1 MFSCS
6 PWQNH
11 RWCAG
16 ACKALTAHLAMLFTT
31 EINIGKSRK
40 NNVRMSYIYWSLF
53 TMEEYNPCLSL
64 HLGKGRRSSKA
75 GRFWLFRFETTG
87 TQVSSHLQVPVLQCL
102 GHLDV
107 LFFSLPSVTGTFRA
121 INYGLIPT
129 QMGGLHS
136 ADHDLDIVP
145 SDAESP

>member
-1 MFSCS
+1 MSFST
-6 PWQNH
+6 PWKGQ
-11 RWCAG
+11 
-16 ACKALTAHLAMLFTT
+16 
-31 EINIGKSRK
+31 EIFKSRK
-40 NNVRMSYIYWSLF
+40 ILA
-53 TMEEYNPCLSL
+53 LQ
-64 HLGKGRRSSKA
+64 
-75 GRFWLFRFETTG
+75 